1 MTFACGSLENPAVH
15 HMSGASDYIKDVS
28 MHAYSI
34 RSIAASLAIVVA
46 GAPPVAAQSDAEVAA
61 LFDAMGLPQMIEIMR
76 EEGINY
82 GAEIGEGLFQGRTS
96 ADWDDAVE
104 TIYDANKMKSRVLT
118 QLTAELEGDDVAAMQ
133 DFFGSDF
140 GQQVVTL
147 EIAARRALLDDSIE
161 TASKEV
167 AALAMADETPRY
179 QLVTEFIDAND
190 LVETNVAGALNSNFA
205 FYRGLMQGGAMGDEM
220 GEDEILA
227 TLWGQEPEIRQS
239 TVEWVYS
246 FLMLAYQ
253 PLSDEALQQYIDFS
267 NSDAGQQ
274 INAAMFNAFDGV
286 FEDISFALGFA
297 STQVTQTEEL

>member
-1 MTFACGSLENPAVH
+1 
-15 HMSGASDYIKDVS
+15 

-61 LFDAMGLPQMIEIMR
+61 LFDAMGLPQMIETMR